1 MHLAA
6 PEWLLL
12 FPVLALAAWRWRA
25 LRAPLRV
32 VCLVLLI
39 CFAARPQVQRHGRGL
54 DVWVLADRS
63 ASAAESVGTHLAEW
77 ERILERSKGPDDRLF
92 WVDYATEACLREVG
106 ESIGSAEA
114 TNTALAAKYALSQ
127 MPGDRASR
135 LLALSDG
142 FSTEPLE
149 ELAERLQRQGVALD
163 YRLASEGLLRDFR
176 VEELSA
182 PARVRPNEPLLV
194 ELRVRGPG
202 SEAVPFTL
210 LRDDQPLAQGK
221 VDVRGGRGVVRF
233 TDRVAAPG
241 GHRYSVRIAPERDAH
256 PGNNTAERWVEVA
269 GGPRV
274 LLVTSYTDD
283 PLAAALR
290 AQGVDVETAL
300 EWNRLDAGRLQGV
313 RAVILNNVPSFRLP
327 KAFLGALDFFVRAQ
341 GSGLLMAGGKASFA
355 CGGYFGSPLAD
366 LLPVSMEL
374 RQEQRKFATALV
386 IEIDRSGSM
395 GMQTRD
401 GTPKIQLASAGAAR
415 AVELLGPGDQVSV
428 VAVDTE
434 PHEIVPLCLVG
445 GDGPALG
452 NTVRRITSAGGGICV
467 YTALKDARARLKQSP
482 SGQRHVIV
490 FADANDALQE
500 VGAYKEIL
508 AEMRKEQMTVSV
520 IGMGTDHDSGAEFLK
535 DVAVRGDGRIFFAED
550 PGELPGLFEQETVA
564 VARSAFVEE
573 PPLLKPLAGWAELA
587 ARPLPWPKSVD
598 GFNLSYLRPG
608 ATAAAVTADDDAAP
622 LVAFWQRGAG
632 RAAAVTFPLGGDFSG
647 QVRAWAG
654 YGDFVQTLA
663 RWAMGDATAPGVA
676 VRAEVEG
683 GTLSA
688 DLLFDA
694 AWEKQLALR
703 APRVVLAGNGGK
715 PGGERA
721 LVWERMEPGRYRVS
735 AALEPGE
742 LVRGAVQIGATVLPF
757 GPLQAGSGA
766 EWAFDPAQPAAL
778 SAVSRASGGV
788 ERLEL
793 TGVWNAPRPPQYGDV
808 RHWILP
814 VVLLLFLAETL
825 RTRLGIPL
833 RWGAWFL
840 RKSGAEPV
848 PRATSVFVA
857 PAPSRARRSAPRADA
872 PPSAPSAPPQ
882 QPRAPED
889 PAAARRARFRRAKRG
904 E

>member
-6 PEWLLL
+6 PEWLL
-12 FPVLALAAWRWRA
+12 FSPVLALAAWRWSA

-39 CFAARPQVQRHGRGL
+39 CFAARPQVQRCGRGL

-63 ASAAESVGTHLAEW
+63 ASAAESVGPRLAEW
-77 ERILERSKGPDDRLF
+77 ERILERSKSPDDRLF
-92 WVDYATEACLREVG
+92 WVDYATEACLRELG
-106 ESIGSAEA
+106 ESVGSPEA
-114 TNTALAAKYALSQ
+114 TRTALAAKYALSQ
-127 MPGDRASR
+127 MPGDRAAR
-135 LLALSDG
+135 LLALTDG
-142 FSTEPLE
+142 YATEPVE
-149 ELAERLQRQGVALD
+149 DLAERLQRQGVPLD
-163 YRLASEGLLRDFR
+163 YRLASEGTLRDFR
-176 VEELSA
+176 VETLAA
-182 PARVRPNEPLLV
+182 PARVRPLEPFLV

-202 SEAVPFTL
+202 TEAVPFTL
-210 LRDDQPLAQGK
+210 SRDGQQLTQGS
-221 VDVRGGRGVVRF
+221 VEVRGGRGIVRF

-241 GHRYSVRIAPERDAH
+241 GHRYSVRITPERDAH

-274 LLVTSYTDD
+274 LLVTAYMDD

-290 AQGVDVETAL
+290 AQGVEVETVL
-300 EWNRLDAGRLQGV
+300 DWSRLDAGRLQGA
-313 RAVILNNVPSFRLP
+313 RAVVLNNVPAFRLP

-341 GSGLLMAGGKASFA
+341 GGGLLMAGGKASFA

-386 IEIDRSGSM
+386 VEIDRSGSM
-395 GMQTRD
+395 GMQMPD
-401 GTPKIQLASAGAAR
+401 GTQKIQLASAGAAR
-415 AVELLGPGDQVSV
+415 AVELLGPGDQISV

-445 GDGPALG
+445 KDGAELSSV
-452 NTVRRITSAGGGICV
+452 VRRITSAGGGINV
-467 YTALKDARARLKQSP
+467 YTALKDAYARLKKSP
-482 SGQRHVIV
+482 SGQRHVIL

-508 AEMRKEQMTVSV
+508 AQMRKEQMTVSV
-520 IGMGTDHDSGAEFLK
+520 IGMGTDHDSGAEFLQ
-535 DVAVRGDGRIFFAED
+535 DVAVRGDGRIFFAAD
-550 PGELPGLFEQETVA
+550 AGELPSLFEQETVA

-573 PPLLKPLAGWAELA
+573 PPPLKPLAGWAELA
-587 ARPLPWPKSVD
+587 ARPLRWPGSVD

-608 ATAAAVTADDDAAP
+608 ATAAAVTANEDAAP

-632 RAAAVTFPLGGDFSG
+632 RTAAVTFPLGGDFSG

-654 YGDFVQTLA
+654 YGDFVQTLV
-663 RWAMGDATAPGVA
+663 RWAMGEATSPGVA
-676 VRAEVEG
+676 VRAEVDG
-683 GTLSA
+683 GTLVA

-694 AWEKQLALR
+694 SWEKPLAQH
-703 APRVVLAGNGGK
+703 APRAVLAGNGGK
-715 PGGERA
+715 PGEERT

-742 LVRGAVQIGATVLPF
+742 LVRGAVQIGATALPF
-757 GPLQAGSGA
+757 GPLQAGAGA

-778 SAVSRASGGV
+778 AAVARASGGV

-793 TGVWNAPRPPQYGDV
+793 TGIWNAPRPPRYGDV

-814 VVLLLFLAETL
+814 LLLLLFLAETL
-825 RTRLGIPL
+825 RTRLGVPL
-833 RWGAWFL
+833 RWGGWFSGITGAYRTPAAL
-840 RKSGAEPV
+840 RVKAFPAP
-848 PRATSVFVA
+848 PRAEAREGASSQ
-857 PAPSRARRSAPRADA
+857 PAP
-872 PPSAPSAPPQ
+872 PPQ
-882 QPRAPED
+882 PET
-889 PAAARRARFRRAKRG
+889 PSRRERFRRAKRR